1 MVARSLSYSRM
12 SRLAIFVLVTLIL
25 MVNIPISSPV
35 VQAQPGD
42 YTVEWGDPAPAVTTG
57 GRAIF
62 PSLAFDNSNN
72 AHIVFVD
79 EDGRFFYTNNIGG
92 SFSAPQQI
100 DSGDGTNREPYFTLT
115 VSGSTLHFV
124 YSLNGEDFQIY
135 YRQAAIS
142 GANPTWSDRQR
153 ISEISGDRKAFA
165 PHLTVD
171 EGGNAH
177 IVWIDNGCGDEYN
190 VFYRLRA
197 ANGTLSG
204 ISAPRGNCGEFQNRP
219 QVTLTSDGTPHIA
232 FQAGTDIYYSRL
244 EGASWV
250 SRDVSESSRNSSN
263 STITSDGTAIYV
275 AWGEGIASGNHD
287 VRFRR
292 SQDGGQNWSNI
303 IDLAD
308 SPDFSQFP
316 DAIWS
321 PTTQRVYIT
330 WQDDTGKADGDSDI
344 WYSEFDPATDITTQA
359 QQLINLGQ
367 PSRLPSIGLSASTAG
382 IAWQDR
388 VGGEPTIYYL
398 SGQMEGGCSGSL
410 ELEGGAEAT
419 NKTELSGVVTPQGCT
434 PDEMQ
439 ISVDEPPSS
448 DTARVPYTSNIT
460 VPITN
465 ASCESTTVYVQL
477 FESGSTGTASSDSI
491 TVDNS
496 VTAQVRVSNPYS
508 SNLPPTYTPPSL
520 AGVELQQGG
529 FIGAT
534 DGSNSYTR
542 DRLIYLGINDTGD
555 CSGLASFS
563 VPESIDS
570 SISNG
575 GFQSAIPLPG
585 EGSIGPREFHVIVTD
600 EANNATTFPSAD
612 TKFKIIYDPSDTDPS
627 PTVTDTL
634 GLPILADGGTVAG
647 DTVNS
652 IIRTFTFG
660 GINVTDNLYGQN
672 GENLAPGQQFWGVW
686 MANSRVDNDQD
697 NPTLEWTAVRVPTP
711 SAAFSVEWNIFT
723 GLGYGPD
730 LTQTGDYFIYVRFL
744 DGAGNPSEGFLK
756 TQVRLEPGYTVPT
769 VHLPAIRR

>member
-1 MVARSLSYSRM
+1 MVAQSFSFPRM
-12 SRLAIFVLVTLIL
+12 SHLAIFVLITLIL
-25 MVNIPISSPV
+25 MVNIPIPSHV
-35 VQAQPGD
+35 VQAQTSD
-42 YTVEWGDPAPAVTTG
+42 YTVEWGDPGLAITTG
-57 GRAIF
+57 SRAIF
-62 PSLAFDNSNN
+62 PSLAFDNNNN

-79 EDGRFFYTNNIGG
+79 EDGRFFYINNIGG

-100 DSGDGTNREPYFTLT
+100 DSADGTDRNPFFSLAI
-115 VSGSTLHFV
+115 SGSTLHFV
-124 YSLNGEDFQIY
+124 YSLVREDFQIY
-135 YRQAAIS
+135 YRQATIN
-142 GANPTWSDRQR
+142 GATPAWSDRQR
-153 ISEISGDRKAFA
+153 ISELSGDRKAFA
-165 PHLTVD
+165 PELVVD

-177 IVWIDNGCGDEYN
+177 ITWIDDSCGDEYN

-204 ISAPRGNCGEFQNRP
+204 ISAPRGICDEFQNRP
-219 QVTLTSDGTPHIA
+219 QITLTGNGTPHIA
-232 FQAGTDIYYSRL
+232 FQAGTDIYYARL
-244 EGASWV
+244 EGSSWV
-250 SRDVSESSRNSSN
+250 GRNVSESSFNSSN
-263 STITSDGTAIYV
+263 GTIATDGTAIYV

-287 VRFRR
+287 IRFRR

-303 IDLAD
+303 IALAD
-308 SPDFSQFP
+308 SPQFSQFP
-316 DAIWS
+316 DATWS

-330 WQDDTGKADGDSDI
+330 WQDNTGGNLDI

-359 QQLINLGQ
+359 RQLINLNGD
-367 PSRLPSIGLSASTAG
+367 STLPSIGVSANTAG

-398 SGQMEGGCSGSL
+398 SGQMEGGCSGTL

-419 NKTELSGVVTPQGCT
+419 NKTELSGVVTPQGCA
-434 PDEMQ
+434 PDQMQ
-439 ISVDEPPSS
+439 ISVDEPPDS
-448 DTARVPYTSNIT
+448 DTPRVPYASNIT
-460 VPITN
+460 VPITD

-477 FESGSTGTASSDSI
+477 FEDGSTGTAASDSI

-508 SNLPPTYTPPSL
+508 SNLPPTYTPPTL
-520 AGVELQQGG
+520 ADVALQQGG
-529 FIGAT
+529 FVGAT
-534 DGSNSYTR
+534 DGSDGYTR

-555 CSGLASFS
+555 CSGLARFS

-570 SISNG
+570 AISNG

-585 EGSIGPREFHVIVTD
+585 EGSIGMREFHVIVTD
-600 EANNATTFPSAD
+600 EANNESIFPSAD
-612 TKFKIIYDPSDTDPS
+612 TKFQIIYDPADTDPS

-652 IIRTFTFG
+652 IIRTFTFD

-672 GENLAPGQQFWGVW
+672 GENLGPGQQFWGVW

-697 NPTLEWTAVRVPTP
+697 NPEMEWTAVRVPTP
-711 SAAFSVEWNIFT
+711 GVSFSVEWNIFT

-730 LTQTGDYFIYVRFL
+730 LTQTGDYFIYIRFL

-769 VHLPAIRR
+769 VHLPAIQR